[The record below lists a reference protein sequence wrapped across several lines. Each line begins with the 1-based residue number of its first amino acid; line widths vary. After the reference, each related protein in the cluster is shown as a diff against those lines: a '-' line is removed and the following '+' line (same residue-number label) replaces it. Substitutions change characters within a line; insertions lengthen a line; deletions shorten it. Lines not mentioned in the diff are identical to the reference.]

1 MRKSHLKRSPAM
13 PCRVSGAIVSLAIV
27 MAPVTVLA
35 HGGHGDEFHGGSEAT
50 QTTDSIQVDA
60 QTVKRLGIKIEP
72 VKRQQLAVGLQATG
86 QIETL
91 PNRQVEITTPI
102 SGAKVAQLLVQPG
115 AYVQAG
121 QPVAILAAPD
131 LVELRVTSQEK
142 KAEARADLQK
152 AQADLRLAQQN
163 YQRFSQ
169 IAAAEIAQAQSQV
182 DFAQEKSDKDQ
193 ILLSQGAIPRRQ
205 ALESQT
211 QLAEAK
217 AKLTAADSRR
227 DVIVAEA
234 DLKRAQ
240 SSVQVAQSRLNLS
253 DTAYQTRLQQLGAK
267 ANAQGQVTVTA
278 PISGRVVDREVT
290 IGQSFQDAGGKLMTI
305 VNDSR
310 VYATANIYEKDL
322 DKVKKGQAVRVKV
335 ASMPDRTFTGRVAVI
350 GSVVEGETR
359 VVPVKAEIENS
370 SGVLKPGMFA
380 QLEVLTDRTATA
392 LAIPSSAVVEANG
405 KQMVYIQNGNAYQ
418 PVEVILGQ
426 TIGDT
431 IEVKSGLFEG
441 DAIVTQRAP
450 QLYAQSLRGGGKVGE
465 QGSRRAEEQ
474 GSRGEGEKTSA
485 STTAESQLPWWLM
498 GAAGGLAICSAAFA
512 AGAFWSSHRAKSQ
525 LVPASTEFADEPHEY
540 PNGNGSS
547 SSTYPASES
556 GESRESVFGDEF
568 SMNHNHH
575 PRSQQSEAGD

>member
-1 MRKSHLKRSPAM
+1 MLESYLTKSSATL
-13 PCRVSGAIVSLAIV
+13 CRVCGAIVSLAIL
-27 MAPVTVLA
+27 MAPVTTVLA
-35 HGGHGDEFHGGSEAT
+35 HGGHGDEFHEGSEAT

-60 QTVKRLGIKIEP
+60 QTAKRLGIKVEP
-72 VKRQQLAVGLQATG
+72 VKRQRLAVGIQATG
-86 QIETL
+86 QIEAL
-91 PNRQVEITTPI
+91 PNKQVEVTTPI
-102 SGAKVAQLLVQPG
+102 SGAKVDRLLVQPG
-115 AYVQAG
+115 AYVQVG

-131 LVELRVTSQEK
+131 LIELRVTSQEK
-142 KAEARADLQK
+142 RAEAQADLQK

-193 ILLSQGAIPRRQ
+193 ILLSKGAIPRRQ

-227 DVIVAEA
+227 DVIAAEA
-234 DLKRAQ
+234 DLKRAR
-240 SSVQVAQSRLNLS
+240 SSVQVAQSHLRLS

-278 PISGRVVDREVT
+278 PISGSVVDRFVT
-290 IGQSFQDAGGKLMTI
+290 LGQSFEDAGGKLMTI

-322 DKVKKGQAVRVKV
+322 DKVKNGQSVRVTV
-335 ASMPDRTFTGRVAVI
+335 ASVPNRTFTGRVAVI

-359 VVPVKAEIENS
+359 VVPVKAEIGNS

-380 QLEVLTDRTATA
+380 QLEVLTDKIAA
-392 LAIPSSAVVEANG
+392 LAIPSSAVVEAKG
-405 KQMVYIQNGNAYQ
+405 KQIVYIQNGNAYQ
-418 PVEVILGQ
+418 PVEVTLGQ
-426 TIGDT
+426 TSGD
-431 IEVKSGLFEG
+431 IVEVKSGLFEG

-450 QLYAQSLRGGGKVGE
+450 QFYAQSLRGGGKAGE
-465 QGSRRAEEQ
+465 QGSKGAD
-474 GSRGEGEKTSA
+474 GEKTSA
-485 STTAESQLPWWLM
+485 STTAGAQIPWWSI
-498 GAAGGLAICSAAFA
+498 GAAGLAIGIAAFA
-512 AGAFWSSHRAKSQ
+512 AGAFWSGRRAKSQ
-525 LVPASTEFADEPHEY
+525 LIPASTEAACESHEY
-540 PNGNGSS
+540 PNGNGSTK
-547 SSTYPASES
+547 STTYYTPK
-556 GESRESVFGDEF
+556 GGDRVESVAGDELS

-575 PRSQQSEAGD
+575 PRSQQPEVTDRK